1 MVRGLGVSVRDF
13 TEQEQLNF
21 CEHEEKRDKI
31 LKLEN
36 AIENVRSRFGRGV
49 INRGIILTD
58 EHMKEMNIAND
69 VGALANEKV
78 NGTVNLFE

>member
-1 MVRGLGVSVRDF
+1 MVRGLGVAVRDF
-13 TEQEQLNF
+13 TDCEQLNF
-21 CEHEEKRDKI
+21 CEHEDKREKF

-36 AIENVRSRFGRGV
+36 AVENVRSRFGRGI
-49 INRGIILTD
+49 INRGIIFTD
-58 EHMKEMNIAND
+58 EHMKEMNISND